1 MAADVIVVLGA
12 ALTPDGEP
20 TPALRR
26 RVAHGVRLFHESAAG
41 VLLLSGG
48 PTRHPRPEAAVM
60 RALAL
65 DGGVPEG
72 CIVVE
77 DASVRTLHN
86 ATNTARILRERGWRR
101 ALLVTDSFHMPRA
114 LMTFR
119 GFGVAA
125 RGSAVPGAWRRE
137 PLKALATAGREAVA
151 LLWYVWL
158 IAREKARDGRRAR

>member
-1 MAADVIVVLGA
+1 MASDVIVVLGA
-12 ALTPDGEP
+12 ALTPDGEA

-26 RVAHGVRLFHESAAG
+26 RVAHGARLFHEGAAG
-41 VLLLSGG
+41 DLLLSGG

-60 RALAL
+60 RTLAL
-65 DGGVPEG
+65 DGGVPEE

-77 DASVRTLHN
+77 DRSVRTLHN
-86 ATNTARILRERGWRR
+86 AIYTAQVMRDHGWRR

-119 GFGVAA
+119 SFGVAV
-125 RGSAVPGAWRRE
+125 RGSAVPGVWRRE
-137 PLKALATAGREAVA
+137 PFKALSAAGREAVA

-158 IAREKARDGRRAR
+158 IAREKARRRARG